1 MKIADAQGELRSAFM
16 GGFVGQLVSAL
27 IWTVSALLS
36 LWLSPQIGKLALFL
50 GGTLIFP
57 LTLLGLRL
65 IGHTEK
71 LSPENSLNQLAA
83 QIAMTVPVGFL
94 LVWAASLA
102 RESWFYPAAM
112 IVVGAHYF
120 PFVFLYG
127 MKHFAI
133 LGGLMCG
140 TAMLIGVY
148 LRESFTLGAWIS
160 IVLFVVFALIGRW
173 RVLTEESRRALGHDP
188 SVGYQ
193 PIQGAN

>member
-27 IWTVSALLS
+27 IWTVSALFS
-36 LWLSPQIGKLALFL
+36 LWLSPQIGKLTLFL
-50 GGTLIFP
+50 GGMLIFP
-57 LTLLGLRL
+57 LTLLGLRW
-65 IGHTEK
+65 IGRTEK

-83 QIAMTVPVGFL
+83 QVAMTVPVGFL

-102 RESWFYPAAM
+102 HESWFYPAAM

-140 TAMLIGVY
+140 AAVLIALY
-148 LRESFTLGAWIS
+148 LRQPFTLGAWIS
-160 IVLFVVFALIGRW
+160 IALFVTFALIGRW
-173 RVLTEESRRALGHDP
+173 SVLNEENHRTLGRQQGA
-188 SVGYQ
+188 GYQ
-193 PIQGAN
+193 PIQGAK